1 MFIIGITRILNY
13 QNTMNIEKK
22 RTKKQELG
30 FFIFAMAK
38 KKQVLFPQIMS
49 D

>member
-22 RTKKQELG
+22 KEQKNKNLVSSYLQWPKKNK
-30 FFIFAMAK
+30 FFSHK
-38 KKQVLFPQIMS
+38 S
-49 D
+49 